1 MNLAQ
6 RMLALEPSATL
17 AMSGK
22 AKEMKAA
29 GVTVY
34 DLSLGEPDFNTP
46 EHICQAAFEAIKSG
60 KTRYT
65 PAAGIMPLREAVA
78 AAYKA
83 KHGLEYKPTDVVV
96 SNGA

>member
-78 AAYKA
+78 AA
-83 KHGLEYKPTDVVV
+83 
-96 SNGA
+96 